1 LRKNYYRWQGTGNR
15 ERFEMKKTLVVLLA
29 SVVVFTLFGCKRS
42 SARQPNGGI
51 TTTGKTYALGD
62 SGPANGIIFYDKK
75 NNTDGWRYLEA
86 APADTEFIAEWG
98 PYTFVGGTDIG
109 VGSGKRNT
117 ELIVEV
123 LGENGHA
130 ALLCVNLNINGYN
143 DWFLPS
149 MSELDLMY
157 KNLKSKELG
166 GFQDDWYWSS
176 SASEYGGVA
185 AWAQRFND
193 GSRNDYNHKGNAY
206 FVRAVR
212 AF

>member
-1 LRKNYYRWQGTGNR
+1 
-15 ERFEMKKTLVVLLA
+15 MKKILVVLLA
-29 SVVVFTLFGCKRS
+29 SVVVFALLVGCKRG
-42 SARQPNGGI
+42 SARQPAEGK
-51 TTTGKTYALGD
+51 TTSGKTYALGD
-62 SGPANGIIFYDKK
+62 SGPADGIIFYDKK
-75 NNTDGWRYLEA
+75 NYTNGWRYLEA
-86 APADTEFIAEWG
+86 APADTEFNAEWG
-98 PYTFVGGTDIG
+98 PYTFVAGTEIG
-109 VGSGKRNT
+109 IGSGKRNT

-123 LGENGHA
+123 LGENGKA
-130 ALLCVNLNINGYN
+130 AQLCANLNINGHN

-166 GFQDDWYWSS
+166 DFHDDWYWSS

-193 GSRNDYNHKGNAY
+193 GSRNDYNHKGSMY